1 MSALAGLFLHPG
13 IALAA
18 ALSVALPIAIHF
30 LFRRRRVPIDWGAM
44 ELLREAVRRTNRRLR
59 LEQWV
64 VLALRSLLVL
74 LAGLAVA
81 APFVGDALAAMRGEK
96 TWVVVVDDG
105 VTSGLRVGSETELA
119 RVRDEAMAL
128 VAGRAAGD
136 RVAIVRAAAPA
147 RLVLAPTADE
157 AALREALEA
166 VAPRETPSDL
176 AAALAIARETVA
188 AEARGGTIVVASGFR
203 RASLAGLETVAA
215 GDAEGDAEGGAEDGG
230 SGRPSNGASSG
241 FSSGVSSGASNGDAV
256 AAARGAV
263 EIVAVA
269 PAQEFPVDVR
279 VLETEARVLPG
290 GDTVSLRVRLG
301 REGGSLEAGRSTVRA
316 QGDGLRASGA
326 REIEWSAG
334 QAEATLEFQL
344 VPDALSES
352 MNGGAAGPD
361 ARRRRGVT
369 VEVAP
374 GDRAVRG
381 DGADV
386 ASSGDAAGS
395 QDGAR
400 PRGVAGDPL
409 AAGDRGYA
417 VLEAR
422 REIEVVVVGRRG
434 ALDAA
439 DLDRVPSSL
448 WVSRALAP
456 GVGSGMRVREADP
469 SSVDGRALLGV
480 DAVVVARPDLLSP
493 AACGELGAF
502 AGRGG
507 VVVVLPA
514 GESRAQGWGGVL
526 LPALGVGMR
535 VASEASDRSPPVLL
549 AEEQPASRLLASI
562 RPELPG
568 LVAPVEVARAVAIE
582 GVSDADVV
590 LRLADGSAWMV
601 VERLVV
607 RMADRAAGSSGEGRE
622 GGAVDAEFATGAGV
636 VVLLGS
642 APELAWTNLPVKPL
656 MVPLV
661 QESVRAALEWAAA
674 SMRAEVGARLV
685 ASGASRVVRDGSDGT
700 APTGAGPASLAVDA
714 SGRTTDVVASA
725 GIWRGDDG
733 SVHAVGI
740 APRSI
745 ALAPGDG
752 ESVRAALARFGEV
765 RVMAAGAGA
774 GADGGA
780 SDGARPRAA
789 ALDAWA
795 FPLFVAALV
804 VLLLEGVLSRAFS
817 HASLAR
823 AGRMDAGIA
832 VDGASPRRGLVARGG
847 ERDGRV
853 ARAGRGTQTV
863 GGGAR

>member
-215 GDAEGDAEGGAEDGG
+215 GDAEGGAEDGG

-241 FSSGVSSGASNGDAV
+241 FSSGVSSGASNGDGV

-456 GVGSGMRVREADP
+456 GVGSGMRVREVDP

-526 LPALGVGMR
+526 LQALGVGMR
-535 VASEASDRSPPVLL
+535 VASEASDR
-549 AEEQPASRLLASI
+549 
-562 RPELPG
+562 
-568 LVAPVEVARAVAIE
+568 
-582 GVSDADVV
+582 
-590 LRLADGSAWMV
+590 
-601 VERLVV
+601 
-607 RMADRAAGSSGEGRE
+607 
-622 GGAVDAEFATGAGV
+622 
-636 VVLLGS
+636 
-642 APELAWTNLPVKPL
+642 
-656 MVPLV
+656 
-661 QESVRAALEWAAA
+661 
-674 SMRAEVGARLV
+674 
-685 ASGASRVVRDGSDGT
+685 
-700 APTGAGPASLAVDA
+700 
-714 SGRTTDVVASA
+714 
-725 GIWRGDDG
+725 
-733 SVHAVGI
+733 
-740 APRSI
+740 
-745 ALAPGDG
+745 
-752 ESVRAALARFGEV
+752 
-765 RVMAAGAGA
+765 
-774 GADGGA
+774 
-780 SDGARPRAA
+780 
-789 ALDAWA
+789 
-795 FPLFVAALV
+795 
-804 VLLLEGVLSRAFS
+804 
-817 HASLAR
+817 
-823 AGRMDAGIA
+823 
-832 VDGASPRRGLVARGG
+832 
-847 ERDGRV
+847 
-853 ARAGRGTQTV
+853 
-863 GGGAR
+863 

>member
-215 GDAEGDAEGGAEDGG
+215 GDAEGGAEDGG

-241 FSSGVSSGASNGDAV
+241 FSSGVSSGVSSGASNGDGV

-344 VPDALSES
+344 VPDAL
-352 MNGGAAGPD
+352 
-361 ARRRRGVT
+361 
-369 VEVAP
+369 
-374 GDRAVRG
+374 
-381 DGADV
+381 
-386 ASSGDAAGS
+386 
-395 QDGAR
+395 
-400 PRGVAGDPL
+400 
-409 AAGDRGYA
+409 
-417 VLEAR
+417 
-422 REIEVVVVGRRG
+422 
-434 ALDAA
+434 
-439 DLDRVPSSL
+439 
-448 WVSRALAP
+448 
-456 GVGSGMRVREADP
+456 
-469 SSVDGRALLGV
+469 
-480 DAVVVARPDLLSP
+480 
-493 AACGELGAF
+493 
-502 AGRGG
+502 
-507 VVVVLPA
+507 
-514 GESRAQGWGGVL
+514 
-526 LPALGVGMR
+526 
-535 VASEASDRSPPVLL
+535 
-549 AEEQPASRLLASI
+549 
-562 RPELPG
+562 
-568 LVAPVEVARAVAIE
+568 
-582 GVSDADVV
+582 
-590 LRLADGSAWMV
+590 
-601 VERLVV
+601 
-607 RMADRAAGSSGEGRE
+607 
-622 GGAVDAEFATGAGV
+622 
-636 VVLLGS
+636 
-642 APELAWTNLPVKPL
+642 
-656 MVPLV
+656 
-661 QESVRAALEWAAA
+661 
-674 SMRAEVGARLV
+674 
-685 ASGASRVVRDGSDGT
+685 
-700 APTGAGPASLAVDA
+700 
-714 SGRTTDVVASA
+714 
-725 GIWRGDDG
+725 
-733 SVHAVGI
+733 
-740 APRSI
+740 
-745 ALAPGDG
+745 
-752 ESVRAALARFGEV
+752 
-765 RVMAAGAGA
+765 
-774 GADGGA
+774 
-780 SDGARPRAA
+780 
-789 ALDAWA
+789 
-795 FPLFVAALV
+795 
-804 VLLLEGVLSRAFS
+804 
-817 HASLAR
+817 
-823 AGRMDAGIA
+823 
-832 VDGASPRRGLVARGG
+832 
-847 ERDGRV
+847 
-853 ARAGRGTQTV
+853 
-863 GGGAR
+863 